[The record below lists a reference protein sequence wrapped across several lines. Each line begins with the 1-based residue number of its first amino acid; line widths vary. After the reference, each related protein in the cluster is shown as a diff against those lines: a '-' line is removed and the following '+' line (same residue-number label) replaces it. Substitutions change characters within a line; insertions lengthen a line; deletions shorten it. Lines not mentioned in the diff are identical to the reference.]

1 MIISGAVAKRSLS
14 TKLLVLTILFVL
26 LAELLVMIPSIA
38 NERVQWFEARIEAA
52 YLVSLALERP
62 REEMPEDEEKVIRQL
77 FYTANIVGVTI
88 NENNMRELIL
98 APEVDDQEPAER
110 HFVNLRDQMATTTIF
125 EAWGTLFSKGD
136 KQIQVTGSPRFAA
149 HRTVDIVVSQQA
161 LRADLQRYARN
172 ILILSLI
179 ISILTAALVF
189 WSLNRMIVKPVKGLT
204 RNILAFQANPEQA
217 ERILSPSGRSDE
229 IGAAETSLA
238 AMERSIHELLKQRRR
253 LAALG
258 AGISKISHD
267 LRNIL
272 ASAQLMSDRLAK
284 SDDPRMRKLSPRLVS
299 ALDRAITL
307 SRDTLAFGRME
318 PSALKRARVS
328 IRALVDE
335 VFEDTAA
342 IGVATDNQV
351 PEDLTVFAD
360 RTQLYRSLFN
370 LTRNAVEAIAPT
382 PENAGNGA
390 APDSAEPADGIAE
403 TGDAGTIAISA
414 RQTPTGVEIDIADTG
429 PGIPDHARPELFE
442 PFKGSQK
449 PGGSGLGVAIA
460 AEIVRAHDGELSLL
474 RSDASGTVFRIAL
487 PAARAGQAGASQAG
501 AVQSE
506 TVSADAPTFP
516 ESQTP
521 SLRGSAPPS

>member
-52 YLVSLALERP
+52 YLVSLALEGP

-98 APEVDDQEPAER
+98 APEVDDQEPADR
-110 HFVNLRDQMATTTIF
+110 HFVNLRDQMVTTTIF

-136 KQIQVTGSPRFAA
+136 KQIQVSGSPRFAA

-161 LRADLQRYARN
+161 LRDDLRRYARN

-189 WSLNRMIVKPVKGLT
+189 WSLNRMIVTPVKGLT
-204 RNILAFQANPEQA
+204 RNILAFQANPDQP
-217 ERILSPSGRSDE
+217 ERILKPSGRSDE

-284 SDDPRMRKLSPRLVS
+284 SDDPRVRKLSPRLLS

-318 PSALKRARVS
+318 PSALKRERVD
-328 IRALVDE
+328 IRALVNE
-335 VFEDTAA
+335 VLEDTAA
-342 IGVATDNQV
+342 IGVTADNQA
-351 PEDLTVFAD
+351 PEGLKVFAD

-370 LTRNAVEAIAPT
+370 LTRNAIEAMT
-382 PENAGNGA
+382 PDGANNGA
-390 APDSAEPADGIAE
+390 APDGAAPADGASAA
-403 TGDAGTIAISA
+403 DAGTIAISA
-414 RQTPTGVEIDIADTG
+414 RQTSAGVEIDIADTG
-429 PGIPDHARPELFE
+429 PGIPDHARSELFE

-460 AEIVRAHDGELSLL
+460 AEIVRAHDGELSLV
-474 RSDASGTVFRIAL
+474 RSDPSGTVFRITLPEGGAIEDGEAL
-487 PAARAGQAGASQAG
+487 
-501 AVQSE
+501 QSE
-506 TVSADAPTFP
+506 TVSADASTVPA
-516 ESQTP
+516 SQTP

>member
-1 MIISGAVAKRSLS
+1 MPSSVAKRSLS

-52 YLVSLALERP
+52 YLVSLALETP
-62 REEMPEDEEKVIRQL
+62 REEMLDEEVTRQL
-77 FYTANIVGVTI
+77 FSTADIAGVTV
-88 NENNMRELIL
+88 NENNMRMLIL
-98 APEVDDQEPAER
+98 APQFNAQEAAHMHLVDLSDP
-110 HFVNLRDQMATTTIF
+110 MPTTMVAD
-125 EAWGTLFSKGD
+125 AWGTLFSKGD
-136 KQIQVTGSPRFAA
+136 RLIQVTGSPRFAQD
-149 HRTVDIVVSQQA
+149 RKVDIVVSQRA
-161 LRADLQRYARN
+161 LRSDLQTYARN

-204 RNILAFQANPEQA
+204 KNILAFQANPDQP
-217 ERILSPSGRSDE
+217 ERILSPSGRNDE

-238 AMERSIHELLKQRRR
+238 DMERSIFELLRQRRR

-284 SDDPRMRKLSPRLVS
+284 SDDPRVRKLSPRLIS

-318 PSALKRARVS
+318 PASLKRASVKLHDLVS
-328 IRALVDE
+328 E
-335 VFEDTAA
+335 VFDDTAA
-342 IGVATDNQV
+342 IGVRMENET
-351 PEDLTVFAD
+351 PEGLTVFAD

-370 LTRNAVEAIAPT
+370 LTRNAVEAMVPPA
-382 PENAGNGA
+382 ANGA
-390 APDSAEPADGIAE
+390 DDNAPSTE
-403 TGDAGTIAISA
+403 AGVITISA
-414 RQTPTGVEIDIADTG
+414 KQTDASIEIEVADNG
-429 PGIPDHARPELFE
+429 PGIPDHARAELFE
-442 PFKGSQK
+442 PFRGSQK

-460 AEIVRAHDGELSLL
+460 AEIVRAHEGEITLA
-474 RSDASGTVFRIAL
+474 RSDENGTAFKIVL
-487 PAARAGQAGASQAG
+487 PNT
-501 AVQSE
+501 QSDY
-506 TVSADAPTFP
+506 SADASTSPV
-516 ESQTP
+516 SQIP

>member
-14 TKLLVLTILFVL
+14 TKLLLLTILFVL
-26 LAELLVMIPSIA
+26 IAELLVMIPSIA

-52 YLVSLALERP
+52 YLVSLALEGP
-62 REEMPEDEEKVIRQL
+62 RQEMPDEDVTRQL

-88 NENNMRELIL
+88 NENNMRKLIL
-98 APEVDDQEPAER
+98 APQFDSEAPPDMHWVD
-110 HFVNLRDQMATTTIF
+110 LGDQMATTMLF

-136 KQIQVTGSPRFAA
+136 KLIQVTGSPRFADD
-149 HRTVDIVVSQQA
+149 RKVNIVVSQRA
-161 LRADLQRYARN
+161 LRDDLRGYARN

-204 RNILAFQANPEQA
+204 RNIMSFQANPDQPD
-217 ERILSPSGRSDE
+217 RILRPSGRTDE
-229 IGAAETSLA
+229 IGTAERSLA
-238 AMERSIHELLKQRRR
+238 EMERSIHDLLKQRRR

-284 SDDPRMRKLSPRLVS
+284 SDDPRVRKLSPRLIS

-318 PSALKRARVS
+318 PSALKRTPVN
-328 IRALVDE
+328 IRALADE
-335 VFEDTAA
+335 VFDDTAA
-342 IGVATDNQV
+342 INVVTDNQA

-360 RTQLYRSLFN
+360 RTQLYRSVFN
-370 LTRNAVEAIAPT
+370 LARNAVEAMAE
-382 PENAGNGA
+382 PEAVPANGA
-390 APDSAEPADGIAE
+390 GETPANGADEGADGRAQK
-403 TGDAGTIAISA
+403 AGKITITAQQTSA
-414 RQTPTGVEIDIADTG
+414 GVEIDIADTG
-429 PGIPDHARPELFE
+429 PGLPDHARAELFE
-442 PFKGSQK
+442 PFKGSRK

-460 AEIVRAHDGELSLL
+460 AEIVRAHDGDLSLV
-474 RSDASGTVFRIAL
+474 RSDSAGTVFRITLPATEASL
-487 PAARAGQAGASQAG
+487 PAAPQSVVASTA
-501 AVQSE
+501 
-506 TVSADAPTFP
+506 P